1 MITEAQR
8 RHHEL
13 AKPAYA
19 ALMKFYPFSLESLDG
34 EIWRPIAGYENYQV
48 SNFGRVKSFYNGKVK
63 ILKPALLGGYLRI
76 DLRKNGKRKMIFVH
90 NLVAKAFIPN
100 PNNKPQVNHIDGCKL
115 NNYVGNLEWA
125 TQSENI
131 QHADITGLRKH
142 PQGEDRH
149 NAKLTNTQVEYI
161 RENPD
166 NLNQYQFAAKFGVC
180 RRTIS
185 DIQRGK
191 KYKTVGGSIREKQ
204 KGGLPRVPDNLRNQ
218 IRAEYVFGSKEF
230 GSRALAKKFGVSST
244 TILQIVK
251 D

>member
-19 ALMKFYPFSLESLDG
+19 ALMKFYPLTLDDLDG

-48 SNFGRVKSFYNGKVK
+48 SNYGRVKSFYNGKVK
-63 ILKPALLGGYLRI
+63 ILKPAIKHVYLQVTLCK
-76 DLRKNGKRKMIFVH
+76 DCMHKLFSVH
-90 NLVAKAFIPN
+90 RLVALAFIPN
-100 PNNKPQVNHIDGCKL
+100 PEGKPQINHRDGRKL
-115 NNYVGNLEWA
+115 NNYVENLEWVTGA
-125 TQSENI
+125 ENS
-131 QHADITGLRKH
+131 QHAFATGLRA
-142 PQGEDRH
+142 QGEESARAKFTNEQVKYIRQNPD
-149 NAKLTNTQVEYI
+149 KLTTTKLAE
-161 RENPD
+161 
-166 NLNQYQFAAKFGVC
+166 KFGVC

-218 IRAEYVFGSKEF
+218 IRAEYKKGSSEY
-230 GSRALAKKFGVSST
+230 GSYALAKKYGVSST